1 MWGLHTVVHCCYSV
15 AQLCLTL
22 CDPMDYSTP
31 VFPVLHYLLE
41 LLKLMTIDSVMP
53 YNHLILCR
61 PFLLLPSTFP
71 AIRVF
76 SDDLALRIW

>member
-1 MWGLHTVVHCCYSV
+1 
-15 AQLCLTL
+15 
-22 CDPMDYSTP
+22 MDYSTP

>member
-1 MWGLHTVVHCCYSV
+1 MWGLQHCCSLLLFSCSV
-15 AQLCLTL
+15 VSL

-76 SDDLALRIW
+76 SDDLALCIR